1 MVVGLGE
8 VYGDGKDHDADDGA
22 LRMPF
27 AFSTN
32 RGRRSHQLGGSTKVM
47 TRQVNSA
54 CAAELGRV
62 GAVSSLLSSWRWRG
76 EATLG
81 ILFFPLARLAEL
93 EREHPQR
100 KNPQSER
107 EHSHSCGPW
116 TPW

>member
-8 VYGDGKDHDADDGA
+8 VYGDGKDHDGA

-62 GAVSSLLSSWRWRG
+62 GAVSSLLSSCLAGGGGEKQRWG
-76 EATLG
+76 FY
-81 ILFFPLARLAEL
+81 FFL
-93 EREHPQR
+93 
-100 KNPQSER
+100 
-107 EHSHSCGPW
+107 
-116 TPW
+116 